1 MALDTQLG
9 GPEWARPKTP
19 DPRRWWILALCG
31 LGQLMVVLDL
41 TVVNIALPK
50 AQLALGFSND
60 DRQWIVTAYAL
71 AFGGLLLLGGRLAD
85 RFGRKR
91 TFVIGMAG
99 FAIASAVG
107 GASQSFI
114 MLAGARAVQGLFA
127 ALLAP
132 STLSLLTTTFSD
144 PGERGKAFGIFSA
157 VAGSGSAV
165 GLLLGGVLTT
175 YLDWRWCLYV
185 NDIIAVLGLAGALT
199 LLPRSV
205 RNDQV
210 KIDDPGA
217 IVAILGL
224 VALVFGFS
232 EAATA
237 GWGATTTVIPLV
249 LAPILLVS
257 FVLMER
263 RAAHPILPLGVLLNR
278 NRGGSYLTILLL
290 AIGMFGVF
298 LFLTY
303 YLEEIAGYSA
313 VRAGAAFVPLTVC
326 VVISSIATNTR
337 LLPRFG
343 PRWLVTFGSLAAA
356 GAMVYF
362 AQISSSTS
370 YPTGILPPELI
381 FGLGVGAVFGSCIN
395 MATAGAT
402 AETAGVASAL
412 VTTGQQVGG
421 SIGTSLLNTIATSV
435 AATYLASH
443 ATRAYLAAHA
453 KTLMTTPVYAASQVH
468 SYDVSFY
475 IAAAIMIVAALA
487 AAAIYPPGR
496 PVAAPAGDLAVA
508 VA

>member
-1 MALDTQLG
+1 VTDTK
-9 GPEWARPKTP
+9 ATP
-19 DPRRWWILALCG
+19 TETLDPRRWWILALCG

-85 RFGRKR
+85 RFGRM
-91 TFVIGMAG
+91 FVIGMSG

-107 GASQSFI
+107 GAADSFA
-114 MLAGARAVQGLFA
+114 MLAAARAVQGVFA
-127 ALLAP
+127 AMLAP
-132 STLSLLTTTFSD
+132 STLSLLTTTFSE

-157 VAGSGSAV
+157 IAGSGSAV

-185 NDIIAVLGLAGALT
+185 NDIIAVLGVIGAVT
-199 LLPRSV
+199 LLGPSV
-205 RNDQV
+205 RNDRV
-210 KIDDPGA
+210 RIDDPGI

-232 EAATA
+232 EAATE
-237 GWGATTTVIPLV
+237 GWSSPITLIPLV
-249 LAPILLVS
+249 VAPVLLAV

-263 RAAHPILPLGVLLNR
+263 RAAHPVLPLKVLLNR
-278 NRGGSYLTILLL
+278 NRGASYLTILLL

-303 YLEEIAGYSA
+303 YLEEIVGYSA

-326 VVISSIATNTR
+326 IVTASIATNTR

-343 PRWLVTFGSLAAA
+343 PRWLVTG
-356 GAMVYF
+356 GATVGAISMVYF
-362 AQISSSTS
+362 AQIGTATT
-370 YPTGILPPELI
+370 YVGGILPPELI
-381 FGLGVGAVFGSCIN
+381 FGLGVGTVFGCCIN
-395 MATAGAT
+395 MATSGAT

-421 SIGTSLLNTIATSV
+421 SIGTSLLNTISTSV
-435 AATYLASH
+435 AASYLASH
-443 ATRAYLAAHA
+443 ATRAFLASHA
-453 KTLMTTPVYAASQVH
+453 GTLTTTAVYDASQIH

-475 IAAAIMIVAALA
+475 VAAGFMVIAAIGAGLLYPSGRPAPAQATASAGDVSVAAA
-487 AAAIYPPGR
+487 
-496 PVAAPAGDLAVA
+496 
-508 VA
+508 